1 MAQAVSMDV
10 PVWCPASGDRHGVR
24 WSDGTIVDHDPGAQA
39 IDLPA
44 GAFAVPGL
52 IDGHLHLI
60 LGGLGLEML
69 DLSTCTSRAEVERR
83 VRDRHAGLDAG
94 RWLIAQGWNEDR
106 WGGEQPTAAWF
117 DGLDDRHVVAW
128 RMDHHACVVSRSVMA
143 RLDLSSTPDGGEI
156 VRDGS
161 GAPTGLLREA
171 AAWHIA
177 KPAIPTPSVDERR
190 AALDAAVRHL
200 HALGVTGV
208 GSMEYGIDLQH
219 VLAPRRHDLPL
230 RMAVT
235 LLDRDW
241 PLDVTPGVTFEGG
254 DRLWVVGYK
263 SFVDG
268 TLGSRTARMHE
279 PYADE
284 PSTRGLW
291 TELAADGLLRDWA
304 EHVLAN
310 GLSPSMHAIG
320 DAAFT
325 AALDALERDD
335 RRIGRIEHAQ
345 TACRSDIARCAD
357 RIISMQ
363 PLHKADDAPSAPS
376 RLGASRMDRFFR
388 FRDFADAGA
397 RLVFGSD
404 WPIVTCCPLA
414 GMRAAIT
421 GIDRTGAIV
430 APEQS
435 LTASEALLA
444 YTLDAAKALRFPE
457 GCGTLQHG
465 APADLTILDRDPRT
479 ADWVHAPPR
488 VLMTVV
494 AGEIVHRAI

>member
-1 MAQAVSMDV
+1 MAASASIDV
-10 PVWCPASGDRHGVR
+10 PAWCPASGDRHGLH
-24 WSDGTIVDHDPGAQA
+24 WSEGVIRSGAPGAPT
-39 IDLPA
+39 IDLPP
-44 GAFAVPGL
+44 GAFVVPGL

-69 DLSTCTSRAEVERR
+69 DLASCTSRVEVERL
-83 VRDRHAGLDAG
+83 VRARHATLEAG

-117 DGLDDRHVVAW
+117 DGLDGRHVVAW
-128 RMDHHACVVSRSVMA
+128 RMDHHACVVSTSVLS
-143 RLDLSSTPDGGEI
+143 RLDLSSTPEGGEI
-156 VRDGS
+156 VRDAAGM
-161 GAPTGLLREA
+161 PTGVLREA
-171 AAWHIA
+171 AAWHLA
-177 KPAIPTPSVDERR
+177 KPSIPAPSVDARR
-190 AALDAAVRHL
+190 TALEAAVRHL

-208 GSMEYGIDLQH
+208 GSMEYGADLEH

-235 LLDRDW
+235 LLDREW
-241 PLDVTPGVTFEGG
+241 PLDVTQGVRFDRT

-263 SFVDG
+263 SFIDG
-268 TLGSRTARMHE
+268 TLGSRTARMHA
-279 PYADE
+279 PYMDE
-284 PSTRGLW
+284 PSTSGLW

-320 DAAFT
+320 DAALT
-325 AALDALERDD
+325 AALDALERDE
-335 RRIGRIEHAQ
+335 RRVGRIEHAQ
-345 TACRSDIARCAD
+345 TARAEDIARCAG

-388 FRDFADAGA
+388 FRDFASAGA

-404 WPIVTCCPLA
+404 WPIVTCCPIA

-421 GIDRTGAIV
+421 GIDRTGAVV
-430 APEQS
+430 AAEQS
-435 LTASEALLA
+435 LTPIEALHA
-444 YTLDAAKALRFPE
+444 YTLDAATSLGFPA
-457 GCGTLQHG
+457 GCGSLRAG

-479 ADWVHAPPR
+479 ADWVNAPPR
-488 VLMTVV
+488 VLMTIV
-494 AGEIVHRAI
+494 GGDIVHRAN

>member
-1 MAQAVSMDV
+1 MSAAASIDI
-10 PVWCPASGDRHGVR
+10 PLWCPASGDRHGVH
-24 WSDGTIVDHDPGAQA
+24 WSEGVIRSGTAEAPA
-39 IDLPA
+39 IDLPP

-60 LGGLGLEML
+60 LGGLGLDML
-69 DLSTCTSRAEVERR
+69 DLSSCTSRVEVERL
-83 VRDRHAGLDAG
+83 VHARHATIEPS

-117 DGLDDRHVVAW
+117 DGLGGRHVVAW
-128 RMDHHACVVSRSVMA
+128 RMDHHACVVSPSVMS
-143 RLDLSSTPDGGEI
+143 RLDLSSTPAGGEI
-156 VRDGS
+156 VRDH
-161 GAPTGLLREA
+161 ADLPTGLLREA

-177 KPAIPTPSVDERR
+177 KPAIPAPTIHERR
-190 AALDAAVRHL
+190 SALDAAVRHL
-200 HALGVTGV
+200 HAQGVTGV
-208 GSMEYGIDLQH
+208 GSMEYGIDLDH

-241 PLDVTPGVTFEGG
+241 PLDVTRGVSFERT
-254 DRLWVVGYK
+254 DRLWVIGYK
-263 SFVDG
+263 SFIDG
-268 TLGSRTARMHE
+268 TLGSRTARMHD

-284 PSTRGLW
+284 PSTQGLW

-320 DAAFT
+320 DAALT
-325 AALDALERDD
+325 AALDALERDE
-335 RRIGRIEHAQ
+335 RRVGRIEHAQ
-345 TACRSDIARCAD
+345 TARREDIARCTG

-363 PLHKADDAPSAPS
+363 PLHKSDDAPSAPA
-376 RLGASRMDRFFR
+376 RLGAARMNGFFR
-388 FRDFADAGA
+388 FRDFASAGA

-404 WPIVTCCPLA
+404 WPIVTCCPIA

-421 GIDRTGAIV
+421 GIDRTGAVV
-430 APEQS
+430 ASDQS
-435 LTASEALLA
+435 LTPVETLHA
-444 YTLDAAKALRFPE
+444 YTLEAARSLGFPR
-457 GCGTLQHG
+457 GSGTLEAG

-488 VLMTVV
+488 VLMTIVG
-494 AGEIVHRAI
+494 GEIVHRAH

>member
-1 MAQAVSMDV
+1 MSAAASIAVSA
-10 PVWCPASGDRHGVR
+10 WCPASGDHRGVH
-24 WSDGTIVDHDPGAQA
+24 WSEGLIRSGAADGPA
-39 IDLPA
+39 IDLPP

-60 LGGLGLEML
+60 LGGLGLELL
-69 DLSTCTSRAEVERR
+69 DLASCTSRAEVEGR
-83 VRDRHAGLDAG
+83 VRARHATLETG

-117 DGLDDRHVVAW
+117 DGLDGRHVVAW
-128 RMDHHACVVSRSVMA
+128 RMDHHACVVSRSVLA
-143 RLDLSSTPDGGEI
+143 QLDLSSTPGGGEI
-156 VRDGS
+156 VRDADGM
-161 GAPTGLLREA
+161 PTGVLREA

-177 KPAIPTPSVDERR
+177 KPAIPAPGMDARR

-208 GSMEYGIDLQH
+208 GSMEYGVDLEH

-230 RMAVT
+230 RMAIT

-241 PLDVTPGVTFEGG
+241 PLDVTQGVTFDRT

-263 SFVDG
+263 SFIDG

-284 PSTRGLW
+284 PTTRGLW

-320 DAAFT
+320 DAALT
-325 AALDALERDD
+325 AALDALERDE
-335 RRIGRIEHAQ
+335 RKVGRIEHAQ
-345 TACRSDIARCAD
+345 TAHAEDIARCAG

-376 RLGASRMDRFFR
+376 RLGPSRLDRFFR
-388 FRDFADAGA
+388 FRDFANAGA

-404 WPIVTCCPLA
+404 WPIVTCCPIA

-421 GIDRTGAIV
+421 GIDRTGAVV
-430 APEQS
+430 APDQS
-435 LTASEALLA
+435 LTPIEALHA
-444 YTLDAAKALRFPE
+444 YTVDAASALGFPA
-457 GCGTLQHG
+457 GCGTLRAG

-479 ADWVHAPPR
+479 ADWVNAPPR
-488 VLMTVV
+488 VLMTIVG
-494 AGEIVHRAI
+494 GEIVHRAN

>member
-1 MAQAVSMDV
+1 MNISA
-10 PVWCPASGDRHGVR
+10 WCPASGDRHGLH
-24 WSDGTIVDHDPGAQA
+24 WSDGVLTDRDPGSTA
-39 IDLPA
+39 IDLPP

-69 DLSTCTSRAEVERR
+69 DLASCTSRAEVERS
-83 VRDRHAGLDAG
+83 VRARHATLEAG

-117 DGLDDRHVVAW
+117 DGLDGRHVVAW
-128 RMDHHACVVSRSVMA
+128 RMDHHACVVSTSVLS
-143 RLDLSSTPDGGEI
+143 RLDLSSTPEGGEI
-156 VRDGS
+156 VRDAAGC
-161 GAPTGLLREA
+161 PTGLLREA

-177 KPAIPTPSVDERR
+177 KPGIPAPSVRERR
-190 AALDAAVRHL
+190 TALDAAVHHL
-200 HALGVTGV
+200 HARGVTGV
-208 GSMEYGIDLQH
+208 GSMEYGADLEH
-219 VLAPRRHDLPL
+219 VLAPCRHDLPL

-241 PLDVTPGVTFEGG
+241 PLDVTQGVTFDRT
-254 DRLWVVGYK
+254 DRLWVIGYK
-263 SFVDG
+263 SFIDG
-268 TLGSRTARMHE
+268 TLGSRTARMHD
-279 PYADE
+279 PYTDE
-284 PSTRGLW
+284 PSTSGLW
-291 TELAADGLLRDWA
+291 TELAADGLLRDWT

-320 DAAFT
+320 DAALT

-335 RRIGRIEHAQ
+335 RRVGRIEHAQ
-345 TACRSDIARCAD
+345 TARAEDIARCAG

-376 RLGASRMDRFFR
+376 RLGAARMERFFR
-388 FRDFADAGA
+388 FRDFASAGA

-404 WPIVTCCPLA
+404 WPIVSCCPIA

-421 GIDRTGAIV
+421 GIDRTGAVV
-430 APEQS
+430 AAEQS
-435 LTASEALLA
+435 LTPLEALHA
-444 YTLDAAKALRFPE
+444 YTLDAATSLGFPA
-457 GCGTLQHG
+457 GCGLLRAG

-479 ADWVHAPPR
+479 ADWVNAPPR
-488 VLMTVV
+488 VLMTIV
-494 AGEIVHRAI
+494 AGNIVHRAN

>member
-1 MAQAVSMDV
+1 MADAGSIDTL
-10 PVWCPASGDRHGVR
+10 VWCPTSGERRGLH
-24 WSDGTIVDHDPGAQA
+24 WADGSIRERAQGAPTIGLPEGAC
-39 IDLPA
+39 
-44 GAFAVPGL
+44 AVPGL

-69 DLSTCTSRAEVERR
+69 DLASCTSRAEVERR
-83 VRDRHAGLDAG
+83 VRARHATLEPG
-94 RWLIAQGWNEDR
+94 RWLLAQGWNEDR

-117 DGLDDRHVVAW
+117 DGLGDRNVVAW
-128 RMDHHACVVSRSVMA
+128 RMDHHACVVSRTVMA
-143 RLDLSSTPDGGEI
+143 RLDLSSTPGGGEI
-156 VRDGS
+156 VRDAAGS
-161 GAPTGLLREA
+161 PTGLLREA

-177 KPAIPTPSVDERR
+177 KPAIPAPSVDGRR
-190 AALDAAVRHL
+190 RALDAAVRHL

-208 GSMEYGIDLQH
+208 GSMEYGVDLEH
-219 VLAPRRHDLPL
+219 VLAPCRHDLPL

-241 PLDVTPGVTFEGG
+241 PLDVTQGVSFERT

-263 SFVDG
+263 SFIDG
-268 TLGSRTARMHE
+268 TLGSRTARMHA

-291 TELAADGLLRDWA
+291 TELAAEGLLRDWA

-320 DAAFT
+320 DAALT
-325 AALDALERDD
+325 AALDALERDE
-335 RRIGRIEHAQ
+335 RRVGRIEHAQ
-345 TACRSDIARCAD
+345 TARAEDIARCAG

-388 FRDFADAGA
+388 FRDFARAGA

-404 WPIVTCCPLA
+404 WPIVTCCPMA

-421 GIDRTGAIV
+421 GIDRIGAV
-430 APEQS
+430 VVPEQS
-435 LTASEALLA
+435 LTPTEALTA
-444 YTLDAAKALRFPE
+444 YTHEAARALGFPA
-457 GCGTLQHG
+457 GCGTLQAG
-465 APADLTILDRDPRT
+465 APADLTILDRDPRS

-488 VLMTVV
+488 VLMTIVG
-494 AGEIVHRAI
+494 GEIVHRSS

>member
-1 MAQAVSMDV
+1 MGAAASIDI
-10 PVWCPASGDRHGVR
+10 PSWCPVSGDCHGVH
-24 WSDGTIVDHDPGAQA
+24 WSDGTLHRGEQSAPT
-39 IDLPA
+39 IDLPP

-69 DLSTCTSRAEVERR
+69 DLSSCTSRTDVERLTR
-83 VRDRHAGLDAG
+83 TRHATLEPG

-106 WGGEQPTAAWF
+106 WGGEQPTASWF
-117 DGLDDRHVVAW
+117 DGLDGRPVVAW

-143 RLDLSSTPDGGEI
+143 QLDLTSTPEGGEI
-156 VRDGS
+156 VRDAS
-161 GAPTGLLREA
+161 GMPTGVLREA
-171 AAWHIA
+171 AAWHLA
-177 KPAIPTPSVDERR
+177 KPAIPAPSVDARR
-190 AALDAAVRHL
+190 TALDAAVRHL
-200 HALGVTGV
+200 HQLGVTGV
-208 GSMEYGIDLQH
+208 GSMEYGVDLEH

-241 PLDVTPGVTFEGG
+241 PLDVTQGVTFERT
-254 DRLWVVGYK
+254 DRLWVIGYK
-263 SFVDG
+263 SFIDG

-284 PSTRGLW
+284 PSTCGLW

-320 DAAFT
+320 DAALT

-335 RRIGRIEHAQ
+335 QRVGRIEHAQ
-345 TACRSDIARCAD
+345 TARQEDIARCAG

-363 PLHKADDAPSAPS
+363 PLHKADDAPSAPR
-376 RLGASRMDRFFR
+376 RLGAARMDRFFR
-388 FRDFADAGA
+388 FRDFARAGA

-404 WPIVTCCPLA
+404 WPIVTCCPIA
-414 GMRAAIT
+414 GLRAAIT
-421 GIDRTGAIV
+421 GIDRTGTVV

-435 LTASEALLA
+435 LTPVEALHA
-444 YTLDAAKALRFPE
+444 YTLEAAKSLGFPA
-457 GCGTLQHG
+457 GCGTLQPG
-465 APADLTILDRDPRT
+465 SPADVTILDRDPRT
-479 ADWVHAPPR
+479 ADWTSAPPR
-488 VLMTVV
+488 VLMTIA
-494 AGEIVHRAI
+494 AGTIVHRAI

>member
-1 MAQAVSMDV
+1 MAAAGSV
-10 PVWCPASGDRHGVR
+10 
-24 WSDGTIVDHDPGAQA
+24 
-39 IDLPA
+39 DLPA
-44 GAFAVPGL
+44 WCPSSGERRGVHWCDGAITDHAAAAPTIALAPGAFAVPGL
-52 IDGHLHLI
+52 IDGHLHLL
-60 LGGLGLEML
+60 LGGLGLGML
-69 DLSTCTSRAEVERR
+69 DLSSCTSRAAVELL
-83 VRDRHAGLDAG
+83 VRARHAALAPG

-106 WGGEQPTAAWF
+106 WGGELPTAAWF
-117 DGLDDRHVVAW
+117 DGLDGRPVVAW
-128 RMDHHACVVSRSVMA
+128 RMDHHACVVSRSVMD
-143 RLDLSSTPDGGEI
+143 RLDLSRTPNGGEI
-156 VRDGS
+156 VRDAA
-161 GAPTGLLREA
+161 GAPSGLLREA
-171 AAWHIA
+171 AAWHVA
-177 KPAIPTPSVDERR
+177 KPAIPAPDVHQRR

-208 GSMEYGIDLQH
+208 GSMEYGVDLDQ
-219 VLAPRRHDLPL
+219 VLAQRRNDLPL

-241 PLDVTPGVTFEGG
+241 PIDVTQGVTFEGT

-263 SFVDG
+263 SFIDG

-291 TELAADGLLRDWA
+291 TELAADGVLRDWA

-320 DAAFT
+320 DAALT
-325 AALDALERDD
+325 AALDALDRDE

-345 TACRSDIARCAD
+345 TAGASDITRCSG

-376 RLGASRMDRFFR
+376 RLGESRMDRFFR

-404 WPIVTCCPLA
+404 WPIVSCCPIA

-421 GIDRTGAIV
+421 GIDRTGSTV

-435 LTASEALLA
+435 LTPLESLRA
-444 YTLDAAKALRFPE
+444 YTIDAAAALRFPH
-457 GCGTLQHG
+457 GCGTLAPG
-465 APADLTILDRDPRT
+465 APADITILDRDPRT
-479 ADWVHAPPR
+479 ADWVNDPPR
-488 VLMTVV
+488 VLMTIV
-494 AGEIVHRAI
+494 AGEVVHSAS

>member
-1 MAQAVSMDV
+1 MAAAASIGVSA
-10 PVWCPASGDRHGVR
+10 WCPASGDHHGVH
-24 WSDGTIVDHDPGAQA
+24 WSEGVIRAGAAKGPTIE
-39 IDLPA
+39 LPP

-69 DLSTCTSRAEVERR
+69 DLASCTSRAEVERL
-83 VRDRHAGLDAG
+83 VRDRHATLEAG

-117 DGLDDRHVVAW
+117 DGLDGRHVVAW
-128 RMDHHACVVSRSVMA
+128 RMDHHACVISRSVMA
-143 RLDLSSTPDGGEI
+143 QIDLSSTPAGGEI
-156 VRDGS
+156 VRDAV
-161 GAPTGLLREA
+161 GAPTGVLREA

-177 KPAIPTPSVDERR
+177 KPAIPAPGLDARR
-190 AALDAAVRHL
+190 TALDAAVRHL

-208 GSMEYGIDLQH
+208 GSMEYGADLDV

-241 PLDVTPGVTFEGG
+241 PLDVTPGVIFEGT

-263 SFVDG
+263 SFIDG

-284 PSTRGLW
+284 PSTHGLW
-291 TELAADGLLRDWA
+291 TELAADGLLRTWA

-310 GLSPSMHAIG
+310 SLSPSMHAIG
-320 DAAFT
+320 DAALT
-325 AALDALERDD
+325 AALDALERDE
-335 RRIGRIEHAQ
+335 RKVGRIEHAQ
-345 TACRSDIARCAD
+345 TARPEDIARSAG

-363 PLHKADDAPSAPS
+363 PLHKADDAPNAPS

-388 FRDFADAGA
+388 FRDFANAGA

-404 WPIVTCCPLA
+404 WPIVTCCPIA

-421 GIDRTGAIV
+421 GIDRAGAVV
-430 APEQS
+430 APDQS
-435 LTASEALLA
+435 LTPIEALRA
-444 YTLDAAKALRFPE
+444 YTIEAAKALRFPD
-457 GCGTLQHG
+457 GCGTLQTG
-465 APADLTILDRDPRT
+465 APADITVLDRDPRT

-488 VLMTVV
+488 VLLTIIG
-494 AGEIVHRAI
+494 GEIVHHAT